1 MKKSYICSSCL
12 CNIVAHPQ
20 TLIPA
25 LDLVSAS
32 AFSTT
37 AAKHE
42 AENATSTSASPVPDT
57 SSAKSAEP
65 TTESGKPSKVST
77 PRPGKHRRL
86 AKKQSALALSKSTT
100 TISAL
105 RKSMLA
111 ETAAVIPSPSSSA
124 AESKKKDANVTAE
137 KDGLKKSAGKSAK
150 EAKEETTPSDSSKS
164 AVAKKKK
171 AKAGSKVSGKA
182 EEAKEESKPE
192 SETKPSKAKPA
203 TGKKVSKLRSSKPSM
218 KRKEKTFKGITR
230 IMSKDIPIQRVL
242 SHDRAGEAAQ
252 ESAKTAAMQGDSPD
266 TVWQAVSSLAKE
278 VGHESEEAGS
288 GTPPHTR
295 RTLVELIQGGKLSG
309 TQRMEAIKL
318 LRRLLVQ
325 QAAAPSKSRSGE
337 RDLKSALLG
346 RGSSPDGTD
355 GGFGKMGR
363 GPRRR
368 NQIARDPPGPLE
380 ISKSTTEYEIKTV
393 NPDNLELVPL
403 ESDGIEVPKLAYGLD
418 RVLFNPGVYHLQD
431 PRSRVFNFDP
441 YLQTIMPV
449 HEFDFNALKQY
460 ITSSRDKTLLGK
472 TREKGKK
479 YTGST
484 SSMTAALAHFH
495 FLLSQ
500 WRPVNTG
507 NLSKMF
513 PVDFDSFTLLQ
524 RAPSAVFLRH
534 KDGVYAIDADKQY
547 DTANILMMLGKS
559 MEKLLTLSTD
569 EFEKYRRINS
579 DQISEEERNAA
590 ESFHYTTMGDFL
602 MRSQLDAY
610 DPRLP
615 GTGMFDLKTRAVIS
629 VRMDAD
635 QYEVGRGYQIRS
647 RHGEWESYE
656 REYYDMIR
664 AAFLK
669 YSLQVR
675 MGRMDGIFVAFHNTE
690 RIFGFQYISLPEMD
704 FALHG
709 TDDTKLGDNEFK
721 LSLELLNRA
730 LDRATAKF
738 PGKSLRLHFETRD
751 GVVPFMYIF
760 AEPVEEEKIEKIQS
774 TNKAKIEAFER
785 KILGLSDKELSDED
799 RKAEWDNLRAEV
811 EDIMEMDEQG
821 PAETEEARESSVSEQ
836 EPDVDAESA
845 GAVAAEELD
854 VEEQD
859 VEKGSNG
866 KAEVEA
872 VSEEELQEMEKI
884 VSDTSEDVKEQDGED
899 ALAEEEIVS
908 SDAENIKGK
917 ETEALEEIEE
927 KEPVSEAIEDSGAA
941 ATEAAKDS
949 AVETV
954 DAETSATSA
963 PEQDSVIF
971 EDGNSEVVENE
982 EPDNTRASRKVLG
995 MTLTIRNRVDGEYVE
1010 RPRDGSKWEVEYA
1023 LEEIANEKA
1032 MGLYQA
1038 LLMRRKKA
1046 LVKEVDLKRDAF
1058 NDKFIE
1064 TIKML
1069 SQRGRMWRTEQDR
1082 KEAQMPIKML
1092 FPPKDGEVVRHPT
1105 RDIFKYDE
1113 DVKESEE
1120 AKVEVVEES
1129 QAEEANTTSTPA
1141 TDSES
1146 ESSPKQGETKPE
1158 GSSSEEP
1165 KTQ

>member
-20 TLIPA
+20 ALIPA
-25 LDLVSAS
+25 LDRVSAS
-32 AFSTT
+32 TFSTT
-37 AAKHE
+37 AANHE
-42 AENATSTSASPVPDT
+42 AENVVPTSPSPSLETKPAESAKPTAESVKPGKLSASRF
-57 SSAKSAEP
+57 
-65 TTESGKPSKVST
+65 GKN
-77 PRPGKHRRL
+77 RRL
-86 AKKQSALALSKSTT
+86 AKKQSASSSSKSTT

-111 ETAAVIPSPSSSA
+111 ESAAVTALPNSSA
-124 AESKKKDANVTAE
+124 AESKKKGAKVTTQTAQ
-137 KDGLKKSAGKSAK
+137 KDGLKKSAGKPAK
-150 EAKEETTPSDSSKS
+150 EAKE
-164 AVAKKKK
+164 
-171 AKAGSKVSGKA
+171 KA
-182 EEAKEESKPE
+182 EEMAPLVSPKSAAAKKGKAKDNPTVPVKAENTKKDST
-192 SETKPSKAKPA
+192 SEPATKPSKAKSA
-203 TGKKVSKLRSSKPSM
+203 AGKKASKLRSSKPGM
-218 KRKEKTFKGITR
+218 KRKEKTFKGITK
-230 IMSKDIPIQRVL
+230 IISKDIPILRTYI
-242 SHDRAGEAAQ
+242 SSSRTAQ
-252 ESAKTAAMQGDSPD
+252 AEEESAQNAATQMDSPD
-266 TVWQAVSSLAKE
+266 TVWQAVSTLAKE
-278 VGHESEEAGS
+278 VGLESEEPS
-288 GTPPHTR
+288 SVPPQHAR
-295 RTLVELIQGGKLSG
+295 RTLVELIQGGKLTG

-318 LRRLLVQ
+318 LRRLLLVQ
-325 QAAAPSKSRSGE
+325 QQASVPSISASGE
-337 RDLKSALLG
+337 RSLKSALLG
-346 RGSSPDGTD
+346 QGSSPDGN
-355 GGFGKMGR
+355 FGNTAR

-368 NQIARDPPGPLE
+368 NQVARDPPGPIE

-393 NPDNLELVPL
+393 NPDNLDLVPL

-472 TREKGKK
+472 TKEKGKK

-524 RAPSAVFLRH
+524 RAPSAVFLRY
-534 KDGVYAIDADKQY
+534 KNGVYAIDADKQY

-751 GVVPFMYIF
+751 NVVPFMYIF
-760 AEPVEEEKIEKIQS
+760 AEPVEDEKIEKIQS

-785 KILGLSDKELSDED
+785 KILGIADKELADED
-799 RKAEWDNLRAEV
+799 RKAEWDSLRAEV

-821 PAETEEARESSVSEQ
+821 PVEAEEAKEYSASEQ
-836 EPDVDAESA
+836 ESDVNAESA
-845 GAVAAEELD
+845 EAIAAEELN

-859 VEKGSNG
+859 VEEGSNG
-866 KAEVEA
+866 EAEVETL
-872 VSEEELQEMEKI
+872 SEEEFQEMEKI
-884 VSDTSEDVKEQDGED
+884 VSDAPKEAKEQDGKD
-899 ALAEEEIVS
+899 PLIEEAIVS
-908 SDAENIKGK
+908 SDAENIEGK
-917 ETEALEEIEE
+917 EAETLEEPEE
-927 KEPVSEAIEDSGAA
+927 KEVASEATEDSDAA
-941 ATEAAKDS
+941 AP
-949 AVETV
+949 ETAEDNSV
-954 DAETSATSA
+954 DAETSATST

-971 EDGNSEVVENE
+971 EDADPEVIKND
-982 EPDNTRASRKVLG
+982 EPEHLRAGRKVLG
-995 MTLTIRNRVDGEYVE
+995 MTLTIRNKVNGVYVE

-1023 LEEIANEKA
+1023 LEEIPSEKA

-1046 LVKEVDLKRDAF
+1046 LVKDVDLKRDAF

-1069 SQRGRMWRTEQDR
+1069 SQRGRKWRTEQDR

-1092 FPPKDGEVVRHPT
+1092 FPPKDGEVVRHPM
-1105 RDIFKYDE
+1105 RDTFRYDE
-1113 DVKESEE
+1113 DVKESHE
-1120 AKVEVVEES
+1120 AKAEVVDES
-1129 QAEEANTTSTPA
+1129 EADEADTTPA
-1141 TDSES
+1141 ATAGSDSSSKEDAAKPEIS
-1146 ESSPKQGETKPE
+1146 EETK
-1158 GSSSEEP
+1158 
-1165 KTQ
+1165 TQ